1 MATLLAI
8 GAGTD
13 AREAR
18 PQETRSDH
26 PQLASGHDLPMAD
39 APRGTSTDRSA
50 AAGTPPAAGLQVT
63 EEQLAVMVA
72 HCVRCVPEE
81 GCGLLV
87 GDAQGV
93 VASVLPTRNAASSAQ
108 VYSVDP
114 RDHLRI
120 DRQAEDEGLAVIGVF
135 HSHTHTD
142 PWPSPT
148 DVRQA
153 PDPSWHY
160 VVVGLRQEVASTRSF
175 RIVDGN
181 IFEET
186 VVVLGRYNPT

>member
-1 MATLLAI
+1 
-8 GAGTD
+8 
-13 AREAR
+13 
-18 PQETRSDH
+18 
-26 PQLASGHDLPMAD
+26 MAD
-39 APRGTSTDRSA
+39 ATPGVST
-50 AAGTPPAAGLQVT
+50 AGLQVT

-93 VASVLPTRNAASSAQ
+93 VASVHPTRNAAASAQ

-120 DRQAEDEGLAVIGVF
+120 DRQAEDDGLAVIGVF

-153 PDPSWHY
+153 PDPLWHY
-160 VVVGLRQEVASTRSF
+160 VLVGLRHEAASTRSF
-175 RIVDGN
+175 RMVDGN
-181 IFEET
+181 IFEEP
-186 VVVLGRYNPT
+186 VVVLVRYNPT

>member
-1 MATLLAI
+1 
-8 GAGTD
+8 
-13 AREAR
+13 
-18 PQETRSDH
+18 
-26 PQLASGHDLPMAD
+26 MAD
-39 APRGTSTDRSA
+39 TQG
-50 AAGTPPAAGLQVT
+50 GTPTDPGDAPGPAQSAGLQLT
-63 EEQLAVMVA
+63 EHQLAEMIA
-72 HCVRCVPEE
+72 HCIRCVPEE

-87 GDAQGV
+87 GDDQGV
-93 VASVLPTRNAASSAQ
+93 VAAVHPTRNAAASAQ
-108 VYSVDP
+108 VYSVDA

-120 DRQAEDEGLAVIGVF
+120 DRQAEAEGLAVIGVF

-153 PDPSWHY
+153 PDPEWHY
-160 VVVGLRQEVASTRSF
+160 VLVGLRHEVASTRSF

-186 VVVLGRYNPT
+186 MVVLVSYNPT